1 MRDQMDNPLDRAVY
15 WVEYVIRHR
24 GAPHL
29 KPNAYCQQSVIE
41 RELLDVIFI
50 LSSILI
56 LLCYIIFR
64 ITSRLGNKLLKR
76 IKWEDT
82 GKTKTE

>member
-15 WVEYVIRHR
+15 WVEYVIRHQ

-50 LSSILI
+50 LSTTII
-56 LLCYIIFR
+56 LLGYISLR
-64 ITSRLGNKLLKR
+64 ITSRIGSKLLKR

-82 GKTKTE
+82 GKAKTE

>member
-1 MRDQMDNPLDRAVY
+1 MRDQMDNPLDRAAF
-15 WVEYVIRHR
+15 WIEYVIRHR

-29 KPNAYCQQSVIE
+29 KPNAYCQQSVVE

-56 LLCYIIFR
+56 LLGYISLR
-64 ITSRLGNKLLKR
+64 ITSRLGSKILKR
-76 IKWEDT
+76 IYVDQHDKI
-82 GKTKTE
+82 KTE